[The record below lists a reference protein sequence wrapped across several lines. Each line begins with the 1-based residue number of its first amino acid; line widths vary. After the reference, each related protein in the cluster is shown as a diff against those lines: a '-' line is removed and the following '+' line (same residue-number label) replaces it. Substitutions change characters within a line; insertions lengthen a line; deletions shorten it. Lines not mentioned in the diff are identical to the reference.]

1 MQNNLRKLWGI
12 SLLIISCVSLAISIS
27 NLVSVEL
34 PDMLKRIL
42 GIIILLAL
50 PVLVYT
56 SVKLKIWK
64 KDEQK

>member
-1 MQNNLRKLWGI
+1 MQNNLRRLWGI
-12 SLLIISCVSLAISIS
+12 SLVIISCVSLISAIC

-42 GIIILLAL
+42 GIAILLAL
-50 PVLVYT
+50 PVFVYA

-64 KDEQK
+64 KG